1 MTYACLIAILSHWRH
16 NPLQLF
22 ALVAGL
28 AIATALWSGVQ
39 AINSEARSSYD
50 AAAAVI
56 NDSDYDRLVPKSG
69 NSIPQH
75 IYVKLRRSGWLVTPV
90 IEGQLSNTK
99 VLGIDSVTAPSGLGG
114 FS

>member
-1 MTYACLIAILSHWRH
+1 MTYACLKALLSHWRY

-22 ALVAGL
+22 ALLSGL

-56 NDSDYDRLVPKSG
+56 SDSDYDQLVPSSG
-69 NSIPQH
+69 NSISQD
-75 IYVKLRRSGWLVTPV
+75 IYVKLRRSGWLVTPI
-90 IEGQLSNTK
+90 IEGHISNTK
-99 VLGIDSVTAPSGLGG
+99 VLGIDNKISS
-114 FS
+114 FIF

>member
-1 MTYACLIAILSHWRH
+1 MAILSHWRH

-50 AAAAVI
+50 AAATVM
-56 NDSDYDRLVPKSG
+56 NDSDFDQLVPKSG
-69 NSIPQH
+69 NSIPQD
-75 IYVKLRRSGWLVTPV
+75 IYVKLRRSGWLVTPI
-90 IEGQLSNTK
+90 IEGRLKNIT
-99 VLGIDSVTAPSGLGG
+99 VLGIDSVTAPSERG
-114 FS
+114 FTH